1 MYTFNPKTISND
13 QISKWVKT
21 GNLEQLEIATL
32 MGKGKQLLGKTSWN
46 DATRNYIK
54 NVQNVMDDLDAVFKC
69 VEAGDVAKLK
79 TLLEKNIKYVFA
91 RDNQGRSPLQVA
103 AQNGQKEVTQCI
115 IAENAEYTQITD
127 PVSNDIFHQIFNLF
141 KWIDVMIFFQWN
153 RTVLHYAAR
162 CPNEATRTEIIDEM
176 IMNGADKFAKDAFGN
191 DAEYYFTHEL
201 STNKTLGVSNDKSNG
216 NGQTDDEVFD
226 DSSPVI
232 ESAIQDKNFDKLV
245 KYVLEGDSER
255 LSGRSSEDEEMQ
267 EFIKNIPAFQ
277 VLKIP

>member
-1 MYTFNPKTISND
+1 MNFIVSAATTAIKNEKALYTFNPKTISND

-69 VEAGDVAKLK
+69 VAAGDVAKLK

-127 PVSNDIFHQIFNLF
+127 PVSNDT
-141 KWIDVMIFFQWN
+141 K
-153 RTVLHYAAR
+153 R
-162 CPNEATRTEIIDEM
+162 
-176 IMNGADKFAKDAFGN
+176 
-191 DAEYYFTHEL
+191 
-201 STNKTLGVSNDKSNG
+201 TLGQKL
-216 NGQTDDEVFD
+216 TFCHLWML
-226 DSSPVI
+226 
-232 ESAIQDKNFDKLV
+232 KNVWILV
-245 KYVLEGDSER
+245 
-255 LSGRSSEDEEMQ
+255 
-267 EFIKNIPAFQ
+267 P
-277 VLKIP
+277 KIPNFKDLQFDFFYF

>member
-1 MYTFNPKTISND
+1 MLFFLVSAATTAIKNEKALYTFNPKTISND

-127 PVSNDIFHQIFNLF
+127 PVFSIKYSFFSNEMTSHFFSSGTEQFCITPL
-141 KWIDVMIFFQWN
+141 DVQMKLH
-153 RTVLHYAAR
+153 VLR
-162 CPNEATRTEIIDEM
+162 
-176 IMNGADKFAKDAFGN
+176 
-191 DAEYYFTHEL
+191 L
-201 STNKTLGVSNDKSNG
+201 STK
-216 NGQTDDEVFD
+216 
-226 DSSPVI
+226 
-232 ESAIQDKNFDKLV
+232 
-245 KYVLEGDSER
+245 
-255 LSGRSSEDEEMQ
+255 
-267 EFIKNIPAFQ
+267 
-277 VLKIP
+277 

>member
-1 MYTFNPKTISND
+1 
-13 QISKWVKT
+13 
-21 GNLEQLEIATL
+21 
-32 MGKGKQLLGKTSWN
+32 
-46 DATRNYIK
+46 
-54 NVQNVMDDLDAVFKC
+54 
-69 VEAGDVAKLK
+69 
-79 TLLEKNIKYVFA
+79 
-91 RDNQGRSPLQVA
+91 
-103 AQNGQKEVTQCI
+103 
-115 IAENAEYTQITD
+115 
-127 PVSNDIFHQIFNLF
+127 
-141 KWIDVMIFFQWN
+141 
-153 RTVLHYAAR
+153 
-162 CPNEATRTEIIDEM
+162 M

-277 VLKIP
+277 VLKTP

>member
-1 MYTFNPKTISND
+1 MISSNFSAKI
-13 QISKWVKT
+13 QISTLASFRIKIELCDRKFDVCRSVKRS
-21 GNLEQLEIATL
+21 QPIF
-32 MGKGKQLLGKTSWN
+32 S
-46 DATRNYIK
+46 
-54 NVQNVMDDLDAVFKC
+54 
-69 VEAGDVAKLK
+69 
-79 TLLEKNIKYVFA
+79 IKY
-91 RDNQGRSPLQVA
+91 S
-103 AQNGQKEVTQCI
+103 NGFLTSSLV
-115 IAENAEYTQITD
+115 
-127 PVSNDIFHQIFNLF
+127 
-141 KWIDVMIFFQWN
+141 IFFQLN

-201 STNKTLGVSNDKSNG
+201 NTNKQLAVGSNDKPNG
-216 NGQTDDEVFD
+216 ASNGQTDDEVFD

-277 VLKIP
+277 VIIKITKKRFFSYF

>member
-1 MYTFNPKTISND
+1 MP
-13 QISKWVKT
+13 Q
-21 GNLEQLEIATL
+21 
-32 MGKGKQLLGKTSWN
+32 
-46 DATRNYIK
+46 
-54 NVQNVMDDLDAVFKC
+54 C
-69 VEAGDVAKLK
+69 EALP
-79 TLLEKNIKYVFA
+79 T
-91 RDNQGRSPLQVA
+91 
-103 AQNGQKEVTQCI
+103 
-115 IAENAEYTQITD
+115 
-127 PVSNDIFHQIFNLF
+127 DIFNQIF
-141 KWIDVMIFFQWN
+141 KWFFDVISCNFFQLN

-201 STNKTLGVSNDKSNG
+201 NTNKQLAVGSNDKPNG
-216 NGQTDDEVFD
+216 ATNGQTDDEVFD

-277 VLKIP
+277 VIKITKKRIFFVFLEEVINCFKNIIHDFIFRRKSKAYTKLYKKAI

>member
-1 MYTFNPKTISND
+1 MTTREISHIKNFHDFHGFNYNFGFKVFFFLVSAATTAIKNEKALYTFNPKTISND

-141 KWIDVMIFFQWN
+141 K
-153 RTVLHYAAR
+153 
-162 CPNEATRTEIIDEM
+162 EM
-176 IMNGADKFAKDAFGN
+176 D
-191 DAEYYFTHEL
+191 
-201 STNKTLGVSNDKSNG
+201 
-216 NGQTDDEVFD
+216 
-226 DSSPVI
+226 
-232 ESAIQDKNFDKLV
+232 
-245 KYVLEGDSER
+245 
-255 LSGRSSEDEEMQ
+255 
-267 EFIKNIPAFQ
+267 
-277 VLKIP
+277 

>member
-1 MYTFNPKTISND
+1 
-13 QISKWVKT
+13 
-21 GNLEQLEIATL
+21 

-127 PVSNDIFHQIFNLF
+127 PVSNDISHQIF
-141 KWIDVMIFFQWN
+141 K
-153 RTVLHYAAR
+153 
-162 CPNEATRTEIIDEM
+162 
-176 IMNGADKFAKDAFGN
+176 
-191 DAEYYFTHEL
+191 
-201 STNKTLGVSNDKSNG
+201 
-216 NGQTDDEVFD
+216 
-226 DSSPVI
+226 
-232 ESAIQDKNFDKLV
+232 
-245 KYVLEGDSER
+245 
-255 LSGRSSEDEEMQ
+255 
-267 EFIKNIPAFQ
+267 
-277 VLKIP
+277 